1 MKSRTRREFG
11 WLTGG
16 MAIAALGPRLAAKE
30 VKARVVVVGG
40 GIGGATT
47 AKYLAASARTIEVT
61 LVEPKPDYTTC

>member
-1 MKSRTRREFG
+1 
-11 WLTGG
+11 